1 MLEKLDN
8 QAEPDANNLVNMQI
22 QENKLVFEDLNAAN
36 RKFQLNKARLD
47 YLEVKLCFFYYL
59 KKYKIL

>member
-47 YLEVKLCFFYYL
+47 YLEVKLCFF
-59 KKYKIL
+59 II